1 MYNGHLV
8 IVFAI
13 DHYNP
18 LGVIRSLGENGI
30 NPIYIAV
37 KHRVGLGTKSK
48 YVEKVHAV
56 DTIEEGYKVLMDN

>member
-1 MYNGHLV
+1 MYRNHLV

-30 NPIYIAV
+30 RPVYIAIR
-37 KHRVGLGTKSK
+37 HRVELGVKSK
-48 YVEKVHAV
+48 NAK
-56 DTIEEGYKVLMDN
+56 ISLLP

>member
-1 MYNGHLV
+1 MYRNHLI

-30 NPIYIAV
+30 RPIYIAIR
-37 KHRVGLGTKSK
+37 HRVELVNVIKENG
-48 YVEKVHAV
+48 YVA
-56 DTIEEGYKVLMDN
+56 G